1 MAVKPT
7 KLAHTATAIEHRND
21 LLWFCFF
28 IYLLWLTLFVVRQ
41 FQINHRIDRRGFKTP
56 NLPYLG

>member
-1 MAVKPT
+1 MADKPA

-28 IYLLWLTLFVVRQ
+28 ILIYLLWLTLFVVLR
-41 FQINHRIDRRGFKTP
+41 FKINHRLDRRGFNAQ
-56 NLPYLG
+56 NLP